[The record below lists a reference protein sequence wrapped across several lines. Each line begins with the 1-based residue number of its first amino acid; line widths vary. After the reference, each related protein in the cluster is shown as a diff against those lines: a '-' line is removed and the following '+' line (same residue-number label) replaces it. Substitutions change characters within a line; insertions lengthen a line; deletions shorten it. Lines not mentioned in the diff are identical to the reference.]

1 MLAAPSLGLSSPA
14 DAFGHLCVHHVPLT
28 EVKMD
33 RMSFCWSKYNQM
45 IGIQFITFLL
55 YAVTTLVALGS
66 NEEPVSSF
74 AVNCSR
80 LMKGQYS
87 CPLPVIDSVTQ
98 QPIGCRKDNTAP
110 ILCTLNT
117 GLICMNGT
125 NGLNQSKTVN
135 ESSIASNQFISST
148 PCLWTNGYS
157 FETSLLLSIF
167 LGMFGADRFYLGYP
181 GIGLLKFCTL
191 GFLFFGQ
198 LVDIVLIAMQVVKPA
213 DGSEYVMKYFG
224 PRLNI
229 LSTDNNTYHLPYDEL

>member
-1 MLAAPSLGLSSPA
+1 MFSVGSSLFRTDTVG
-14 DAFGHLCVHHVPLT
+14 DLCVHHVPLT
-28 EVKMD
+28 EQKMD
-33 RMSFCWSKYNQM
+33 RTSSCWSKYNQ
-45 IGIQFITFLL
+45 IIQIRFITLL
-55 YAVTTLVALGS
+55 IAITTLAAVES
-66 NEEPVSSF
+66 TQEQVSPF

-98 QPIGCRKDNTAP
+98 QLIGCRRDNTAP
-110 ILCTLNT
+110 LLCTLNT
-117 GLICMNGT
+117 GLICMNAT
-125 NGLNQSKTVN
+125 NGFNQSKTFN
-135 ESSIASNQFISST
+135 ESSIDSNQFVSST

-181 GIGLLKFCTL
+181 GLGLLKFCTL

-213 DGSEYVMKYFG
+213 DGSEFVMKYFG